1 MPNLNNFFF
10 TERNLGKVI
19 RFSNQM
25 RIKDES
31 VAEHSFH
38 TAMYA
43 MILADLEISMGNKVD
58 VEKLLRACLVHDL
71 EESMTGD
78 ILHGFKYSDPDLLK
92 NMKKMGEEFY
102 KNIVGNLPSNLS
114 EDYLEIWKNAKDEKI
129 EGKILEAADKLEA
142 LIYSIEEYSLGNKNF
157 KQKVDGILRI
167 LDDIDLKS
175 VKTVLKEL
183 EIPK

>member
-1 MPNLNNFFF
+1 MSLNDFFF

-43 MILADLEISMGNKVD
+43 MILADLEISMGNEVD
-58 VEKLLRACLVHDL
+58 VEKLLRGCLVHDL

-78 ILHGFKYSDPDLLK
+78 ILHGFKYSNPELLK
-92 NMKKMGEEFY
+92 NMREMGEEFY
-102 KNIVGNLPSNLS
+102 KKIVEDLPRGMSDNYMSL
-114 EDYLEIWKNAKDEKI
+114 WKGAKSHTI
-129 EGKILEAADKLEA
+129 EGRILEAADKLEA
-142 LIYSIEEYSLGNKNF
+142 LIYCMEEYTLGNKTF
-157 KQKVDGILRI
+157 KPIINGILKL
-167 LDDIDLKS
+167 LDEIELKS
-175 VKTVLKEL
+175 VQVVMKEL

>member
-31 VAEHSFH
+31 VAEHTFH
-38 TAMYA
+38 TALYA
-43 MILADLEISMGNKVD
+43 MILADLEISMGNRVD
-58 VEKLLRACLVHDL
+58 VEKLLRACLLHDL

-78 ILHGFKYSDPDLLK
+78 ILHGFKYSNPDLLK
-92 NMKKMGEEFY
+92 NVKKMGEEFY
-102 KNIVGNLPSNLS
+102 KNIVDNLPGDMPDN
-114 EDYLEIWKNAKDEKI
+114 YIEIWKGAKGDDI
-129 EGKILEAADKLEA
+129 EGRILEAADKIEA
-142 LIYSIEEYSLGNKNF
+142 LVYSIEEYSLGNKNF
-157 KQKVDGILRI
+157 KEKIDGIMKI
-167 LDDIDLKS
+167 LEGIDLKS
-175 VKTVLKEL
+175 LKIILREL